1 MPGKVNPVIP
11 EVVNQVAFLVI
22 GNDMT
27 VTMAVE
33 GGQLELNAFEPII
46 FYSIFESIKS
56 LKGAINT
63 LYTNC
68 IDGIT
73 SDKEKLEKRVE
84 NSIAIITPFAPHIG
98 YDKSSRVAKES
109 LRTGTPIREILI
121 RDGIMTTEEI
131 DKILNYEKMTK
142 PGILDEDHINKD

>member
-1 MPGKVNPVIP
+1 M
-11 EVVNQVAFLVI
+11 
-22 GNDMT
+22 
-27 VTMAVE
+27 
-33 GGQLELNAFEPII
+33 
-46 FYSIFESIKS
+46 
-56 LKGAINT
+56 
-63 LYTNC
+63 
-68 IDGIT
+68 
-73 SDKEKLEKRVE
+73 E